1 MTLRQSATGRTRL
14 GKLGEDKLLAQILP
28 HLAHSRRVIIPA
40 GDDCA
45 LVRFRDARD
54 LLVLKSDCVVEG
66 VHFTSETRGSA
77 VGWKAMMRALS
88 DFAAMAALP
97 EFALIT
103 LIIWQNRPVSW
114 VREFYRGLNS
124 AAKRFSVA
132 VVGGE
137 TSSTSGN
144 TAVTVS
150 LAGHVEPGRFI
161 LRSGGKVNDDLFV
174 TGELGGSIG
183 GRHLKFIPR
192 IAEAR
197 WLARHF
203 AIHAMIDLSDG
214 LGADLP
220 RMARASKVGFEI
232 DQTALPRARGCTV
245 EQAISDGED
254 YELLFAISP
263 RHRRRLATSWKKQFP
278 NLRLTRIGKLIPPSG
293 PSRTGIFRLPPSFR
307 GYVHFQKRG

>member
-1 MTLRQSATGRTRL
+1 MTLRRL
-14 GKLGEDKLLAQILP
+14 GEEKLLAQILP
-28 HLAHSRRVIIPA
+28 HLATNRGVVTAA

-45 LVRFRDARD
+45 LVRFRGARD

-66 VHFTSETRGSA
+66 VHFNPVAAPAA

-103 LIIWQNRPVSW
+103 LVISADRPPSW
-114 VREFYRGLNS
+114 VRGLYRGLNS
-124 AAKRFSVA
+124 AAKRFKVA

-137 TSSTSGN
+137 TSSTAGN
-144 TAVTVS
+144 TMVAVCV
-150 LAGHVEPGRFI
+150 AGRVEAGRSP
-161 LRSGGKVNDDLFV
+161 LRSGGKANDDLFV
-174 TGELGGSIG
+174 TGELGGSIR

-197 WLARHF
+197 WLTRHF
-203 AIHAMIDLSDG
+203 KLHAMIDLSDG

-220 RMARASKVGFEI
+220 RLARASRLGFHI
-232 DQTALPRARGCTV
+232 DESALPVARGCTI

-254 YELLFAISP
+254 YELLFSIPP
-263 RHRRRLATSWKKQFP
+263 RQREALQRSWKKKFP
-278 NLRLTRIGKLIPPSG
+278 KLRVTRIGKLLHPS
-293 PSRTGIFRLPPSFR
+293 SFILPPFFR
-307 GYVHFQKRG
+307 GYVHFQKRR